1 MILDSF
7 FHLSLLIGV
16 ILSFL
21 LSMYIFFVPPKNPSN
36 TTLGSLILVWATTVF
51 VYVFKSD
58 QFFIQYP
65 HIYSLVDTIVLLFFP
80 LMYLYIRFYFN
91 PKSKVNYKMLF
102 HFSPIFCYLM
112 AFSPFLILPTHQKVD
127 HLTHGLP
134 DWFISYSLF
143 FDMIVIVQGVVYSLK
158 SAKILNHF
166 QEMKNISE
174 ETRWSLRF
182 MKFFIFSNIFLWAVG
197 TAGVVIQILDVKVTM
212 NFFHLF
218 YFGLTCLMLTIGFCA
233 FKWPKLFLHLEPAS
247 ITSEKE
253 IVTKKQETDN
263 FQDDIIEEANEERDL
278 ESQQLL
284 DLIEEKKPYLKN
296 DLKMQELADIT
307 EFSYKKI
314 SQLLNNE
321 LNTSFYEL
329 MNEFR
334 LKEVLKLIDEGKHIQ
349 FNLPHLGEKAGFN
362 SKTTFNR
369 IFKQKIGQTPSEYIK
384 SLNLETDN
392 KK

>member
-1 MILDSF
+1 MILDSI

-58 QFFIQYP
+58 EFFLEYP
-65 HIYSLVDTIVLLFFP
+65 HLYSLIDPIVLLFFP
-80 LMYLYIRFYFN
+80 LMYFYIRFYFT
-91 PKSKVNYKMLF
+91 PASKWNYKLLLHFLPVLF
-102 HFSPIFCYLM
+102 YFL
-112 AFSPFLILPTHQKVD
+112 AFSPFLILPSHEKVE
-127 HLTHGLP
+127 HLTNGLP
-134 DWFISYSLF
+134 EWFLPYSLF
-143 FDMIVIVQGVVYSLK
+143 FDSIIIVQGVIYSLK
-158 SAKILNHF
+158 SAKILYQYHDTS
-166 QEMKNISE
+166 KISE
-174 ETRWSLRF
+174 DFRWSIRF
-182 MKFFIFSNIFLWAVG
+182 MKFFIFSNIFLWALG
-197 TAGVVIQILDVKVTM
+197 TAGVVLQILKVQVTI
-212 NFFHLF
+212 NFFHFF

-233 FKWPKLFLHLEPAS
+233 FKWPELFLQLNTVMEEEAS
-247 ITSEKE
+247 IKTVVAKE
-253 IVTKKQETDN
+253 ESVKVQDVEET
-263 FQDDIIEEANEERDL
+263 QRLNEE
-278 ESQQLL
+278 SQLLL

-307 EFSYKKI
+307 DFSYKKI

-329 MNEFR
+329 MNDFR

-349 FNLPHLGEKAGFN
+349 YNLPHIGEQAGFN

-384 SLNLETDN
+384 KLG
-392 KK
+392 